1 MELPLHLRYQ
11 APSDSL
17 YKAVPVLAPRVLVQC
32 WYQPDE
38 IANSATHLPVC
49 TNGKDTPSVL
59 KLPCDATAAKYC
71 YWTPVKT
78 DTETTGSNTL
88 QVDIPCGL
96 KDHTI
101 LVVIGTVSMTVLGTL
116 YLAYAATTV
125 QTR

>member
-1 MELPLHLRYQ
+1 M
-11 APSDSL
+11 
-17 YKAVPVLAPRVLVQC
+17 YKNTNLRVLLITFFSM
-32 WYQPDE
+32 E
-38 IANSATHLPVC
+38 HIRTNTRAHAHTANSATHLPVC

>member
-17 YKAVPVLAPRVLVQC
+17 YNAVPVLAPRVLVQC
-32 WYQPDE
+32 WYQLDE
-38 IANSATHLPVC
+38 IATHLPVC
-49 TNGKDTPSVL
+49 TKGKDTSVL
-59 KLPCDATAAKYC
+59 KLPCDATTIKYC

-78 DTETTGSNTL
+78 DTETTGADTL

-101 LVVIGTVSMTVLGTL
+101 LIVIGTVSMTVLGTL